1 LKIGKVPETILKRS
15 VFKQLNVKREE
26 VIVGPSIG
34 MDCSAI
40 QFDND
45 EVCVISCDPIT
56 GAVKDIGSLAVHI
69 TANDIA
75 ASGGEPIGLMLTIML
90 PLNFP
95 EGDLKQIMKDVNT
108 VCNELN
114 IEVLG
119 GHTEVTPAVNQ
130 PIISV
135 AGIGKVIK
143 EKLVTNNN
151 ASVGQDIIMTKWAG
165 IEGTSIIAHE
175 KENELK
181 EHYNPSF
188 IDQAKSLGKLLSV
201 IKESKISVEHG
212 VSAMHDVTEGGIFGG
227 LWELAECSNV
237 GLEIYLDKIPLKQET
252 IEICEYYDLNPYK
265 LISSGSM
272 LIAANNGIE
281 LVNKLE
287 EANVKATII
296 GKVVKGN
303 DRIVIQSDTRRS
315 LEPAKSDEL
324 YKVFN

>member
-1 LKIGKVPETILKRS
+1 
-15 VFKQLNVKREE
+15 
-26 VIVGPSIG
+26 
-34 MDCSAI
+34 
-40 QFDND
+40 
-45 EVCVISCDPIT
+45 
-56 GAVKDIGSLAVHI
+56 
-69 TANDIA
+69 
-75 ASGGEPIGLMLTIML
+75 MLTIML